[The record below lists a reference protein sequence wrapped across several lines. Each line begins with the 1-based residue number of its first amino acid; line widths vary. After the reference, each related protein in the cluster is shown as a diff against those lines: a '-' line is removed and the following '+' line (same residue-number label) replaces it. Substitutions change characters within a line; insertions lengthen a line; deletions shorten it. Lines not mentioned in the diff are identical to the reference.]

1 MSASYNGSLRLR
13 TRRLKPGEGR
23 YQLLIRDPA
32 YSNGLINI
40 AILWDGEA
48 LGRPHDE

>member
-13 TRRLKPGEGR
+13 TRRLKPGKGR

-32 YSNGLINI
+32 YLIGLINI
-40 AILWDGEA
+40 AILRDGEA
-48 LGRPHDE
+48 SRRPHDE